1 MPSIFAHAL
10 AGAALGTAFSPP
22 NAPRR
27 FWIAGAVCAALPDID
42 ALGRPFGNLAYE
54 SVFGGHRGLTHS
66 LFFTVALGAVVTWTC
81 FRGPRWGSLRM
92 RIWAYL
98 ALATAS
104 HGFLDALSTIG
115 DGVAFFAPFSFTHYA
130 FTWQPIGDIGPRGG
144 LVRLPAL
151 IGNELL
157 WVGLPS
163 LAVVAIALLVRRRG
177 RDQPLTC
184 TYQSRLPPFR
194 TWRRWSSP

>member
-1 MPSIFAHAL
+1 MPSIFARAI
-10 AGAALGTAFSPP
+10 AGVALGTAFAPP
-22 NAPRR
+22 SVSRR

-42 ALGRPFGNLAYE
+42 ALARPFGNLAYE

-66 LFFTVALGAVVTWTC
+66 LFFAGVLGAVVAWAF
-81 FRGPRWGSLRM
+81 FRGPRWQGQRM
-92 RIWAYL
+92 RLWAYL
-98 ALATAS
+98 FLSTAS

-130 FTWQPIGDIGPRGG
+130 FAWQPLGDIGPGGG

-163 LAVVAIALLVRRRG
+163 LIVVAIALRVRRHT
-177 RDQPLTC
+177 RD
-184 TYQSRLPPFR
+184 
-194 TWRRWSSP
+194 RRWSSPAA

>member
-1 MPSIFAHAL
+1 VPSIFAHAI
-10 AGAALGTAFSPP
+10 AGAALGTVFSTP
-22 NAPRR
+22 NASRR

-54 SVFGGHRGLTHS
+54 SVFAGHRGLTHS
-66 LFFTVALGAVVTWTC
+66 LLFAAVVGGVVSWAL
-81 FRGPRWGSLRM
+81 FRGPSWDGVRGRM
-92 RIWAYL
+92 WAYL
-98 ALATAS
+98 FLATAS

-130 FTWQPIGDIGPRGG
+130 FTWRPLGDIGPPGG
-144 LVRLPAL
+144 LSRLPAI

-163 LAVVAIALLVRRRG
+163 LIAAAIALLVRRHRG
-177 RDQPLTC
+177 DR
-184 TYQSRLPPFR
+184 RLPEPA
-194 TWRRWSSP
+194 P

>member
-1 MPSIFAHAL
+1 L
-10 AGAALGTAFSPP
+10 AGAALSTAFSPP
-22 NAPRR
+22 RTYRR
-27 FWIAGAVCAALPDID
+27 LWIAGPLCAALPDVD

-66 LFFTVALGAVVTWTC
+66 LAFAVVVGAVAVVAF
-81 FRGPRWGSLRM
+81 FRDPRWDGARF
-92 RIWAYL
+92 RVWACL
-98 ALATAS
+98 FLATAS

-130 FTWQPIGDIGPRGG
+130 FTWQPLGDIGARGG

-151 IGNELL
+151 IANELL

-163 LAVVAIALLVRRRG
+163 LIVVAIAVLVRRVTHG
-177 RDQPLTC
+177 
-184 TYQSRLPPFR
+184 
-194 TWRRWSSP
+194 RRWAQPAAQLAVATDERDV